1 MRGYYEHL
9 ALIHEHYLE
18 VDSLLSGELPSAIV
32 QSFAGRHRPEWP
44 GDAEDRDEISTP
56 GGTGWSRVTSSTDAW
71 KVKKKRDSIE
81 NVLGSGIM
89 DLNDRPGGEER
100 DLEQG
105 PEEGEGIRLL
115 PENIEEREARRDRI
129 ARLALN
135 GKSTSAYGHP

>member
-9 ALIHEHYLE
+9 ALLHEHYLE

-44 GDAEDRDEISTP
+44 GDAEDRDRDGSSTP
-56 GGTGWSRVTSSTDAW
+56 GGTGWSRVTSSADAW
-71 KVKKKRDSIE
+71 RVKKKRDSIE

-89 DLNDRPGGEER
+89 DLNDRPSGEER

-105 PEEGEGIRLL
+105 GDEGEGSRLL

-135 GKSTSAYGHP
+135 GTSTLIRT